1 MNSFYDEAIN
11 NLHNRNYEEAA
22 NNFFRHLY
30 YNGSNW
36 YNFRTSNIPNM
47 EERNKFIKNVEEYFF
62 TNYNGEESVKYADL
76 GMINFYIGNNNQ
88 FVNECFENA
97 FKLSDDFRLL
107 NIIGLIHLKS
117 SNYKKAVECFNKAVE
132 LKPDCGGLYYNLH
145 IAHSFMNNYDL
156 AFYNL
161 DKASKLDKNP
171 YYSEHN
177 QLIELK
183 INYFRLMENTINFYD
198 YLNIK

>member
-36 YNFRTSNIPNM
+36 YNFRTSNIPSI
-47 EERNKFIKNVEEYFF
+47 EEINFFIKNVQEYFSI
-62 TNYNGEESVKYADL
+62 NYNGEESVKYADL

-88 FVNECFENA
+88 FANECFEKA
-97 FKLSDDFRLL
+97 CKLSNDFRLL
-107 NIIGLIHLKS
+107 NNIGIIHLKS
-117 SNYKKAVECFNKAVE
+117 SNYKNALECFNKAVK

-145 IAHSFMNNYDL
+145 TTYSSMNKYDL
-156 AFYNL
+156 AFSNL
-161 DKASKLDKNP
+161 YKASELDKNP
-171 YYSEHN
+171 YHAEHS
-177 QLIELK
+177 QLRELK
-183 INYFRLMENTINFYD
+183 INYLKLMENTINFGD
-198 YLNIK
+198 NLNII